1 MVKVSSHKILF
12 FIIFLMLIVPN
23 GMGQESFTI
32 SGTILDE
39 ESGEVLIGATVYV
52 QSLERGTAA
61 NEYGF
66 YSLTLP
72 AGKYNVAYN
81 YLGFEIRQI
90 RIDLTRD
97 LKQDVELTSSS
108 RQIEEVVVKGTNPD
122 ANVRSTEMSVTKLS
136 VNEIKTIPVLFG
148 EQDVLKTIQLL
159 PGVQASGEGSTG
171 YYVRGGDAGQNL
183 LLLDE
188 ANVYN
193 PSHLLGFFSVFNS
206 DAINDIMLYKGGIP
220 AEYGGRIS
228 SVLDINMKNGN
239 MRKYHLSGGIGLI
252 SSRLMFEG
260 PIKKDKGSFL
270 ITARRT
276 YADIFLKFS
285 RDTLI
290 NNNTLFFYDLN
301 LKANYK
307 LGDNDR
313 IYLSGY
319 FGRDRFLFQQRFGIE
334 WGNATA
340 TFRWNHLFSNRLFLN
355 STFIYSNYN
364 YVFKI
369 LEGDNK
375 LDIVS
380 SIRDFSLK
388 EDFQYFINPENT
400 LKFGGQLIH
409 HTFIPGEV
417 SADDYFQINNVK
429 LPEKYA
435 LEPVAYISHQYQP
448 YSWLSLDYGLR
459 FSYYLM
465 IGPGDAYTF
474 DDTGNVVDSVHYA
487 SGKVMTQYPGL
498 GPRINANF
506 RISNKQSVKLSYNR
520 IYQYIHLLS
529 NTSSESPTDVWVPS
543 SNIVKPQIGD
553 QVAVG
558 YFRNFKDNEWETS
571 VEAYYKNMLNQID
584 YKNGAEI
591 LLNELVES
599 QLVFGRGWAYGLE
612 FLVRKNQ
619 GKLHGWISYTLAKS
633 MRKFDAVN
641 SGTPYP
647 AKQDR
652 THDVSVVVIYE
663 LNDKWSFSGTFVYY
677 TGNAITFPSGKY
689 PVEGKTVNMYT
700 ERNGYRMPAYNRLDI
715 GATRMGK
722 KRDRFESSW
731 NFSIYNVYARKNAW
745 AISFREDEND
755 PTKTNAVRLSLFSI
769 VPSVTWNFKF

>member
-1 MVKVSSHKILF
+1 MKIRLNILLIIVLLF
-12 FIIFLMLIVPN
+12 SLVPI
-23 GMGQESFTI
+23 GICQENHTL
-32 SGTILDE
+32 SGTILDQE
-39 ESGEVLIGATVYV
+39 NGEVLIGATVYV
-52 QSLERGTAA
+52 KSLERGAAA

-72 AGKYNVAYN
+72 SGKYLVVFN
-81 YLGFEIRQI
+81 YLGFESIEI
-90 RIDLTRD
+90 SIDLTSD
-97 LKQDVELTSSS
+97 LRQDAELQASTK
-108 RQIEEVVVKGTNPD
+108 QIEEVVVKGTSPD
-122 ANVRSTEMSVTKLS
+122 ANVRSPEMSVTRLS
-136 VNEIKTIPVLFG
+136 VKEIRAIPVLFG

-159 PGVQASGEGSTG
+159 PGVQAAGEGSTG

-206 DAINDIMLYKGGIP
+206 DAINDIKLYKGGIP
-220 AEYGGRIS
+220 AEYGGRIA

-239 MRKYHLSGGIGLI
+239 LRKYHLSGGIGLI

-260 PIKKDKGSFL
+260 PIVKDKGSFL
-270 ITARRT
+270 VTARRT
-276 YADIFLKFS
+276 YADLFLKFS

-307 LGDNDR
+307 LGENDR
-313 IYLSGY
+313 IFLSAY
-319 FGRDRFLFQQRFGIE
+319 FGRDKFLFQDRFGIE

-340 TFRWNHLFSNRLFLN
+340 TFRWNHLFSNKLFLN

-364 YVFKI
+364 YVIKI

-375 LDIVS
+375 LDIIS

-417 SADDYFQINNVK
+417 TADEYFQVNNLK
-429 LPEKYA
+429 LTEKYA
-435 LEPVAYISHQYQP
+435 LEPVAYISHQFQP
-448 YSWLSLDYGLR
+448 FPWLNLDYGLR

-474 DDTGNVVDSVHYA
+474 DDAGNVTDSIHYDP
-487 SGKVMTQYPGL
+487 GKIMARYPGL
-498 GPRINANF
+498 GPRITANF
-506 RISNKQSVKLSYNR
+506 RLTNTQSLKLSFNR
-520 IYQYIHLLS
+520 IHQYIHLLS
-529 NTSSESPTDVWVPS
+529 NTSSESPTDVWLPS
-543 SNIVKPQIGD
+543 SNNVKPQIGD
-553 QVAVG
+553 QVAIG
-558 YFRNFKDNEWETS
+558 YFRNFKENEWETS
-571 VEAYYKNMLNQID
+571 VEAYYKNMYNQID

-591 LLNELVES
+591 ILNEKVES
-599 QLVFGRGWAYGLE
+599 QLVFGTGWAYGLE
-612 FLVRKNQ
+612 FLVKKNQ
-619 GKLHGWISYTLAKS
+619 GKFHGWISYTWAKS
-633 MRKFDAVN
+633 MRKFESIN
-641 SGTPYP
+641 SGEPYP

-652 THDVSVVVIYE
+652 THDVSVVLMYE

-677 TGNAITFPSGKY
+677 TGNAVTFPSGKY
-689 PVEGKTVNMYT
+689 QIENKTVNMYT
-700 ERNGYRMPAYNRLDI
+700 ERNGYRMPPYNRLDI

-722 KRDRFESSW
+722 KREKFESSW

-745 AISFREDEND
+745 AISFRENEND
-755 PTKTNAVRLSLFSI
+755 PSKTEAVRLSLFSI